1 MSTPN
6 NKQKRIAVVGAG
18 AAGLMAAGSAV
29 AAGASVTVFEHKS
42 KPGRKLLITGKGRC
56 NVTNDCTPADFL
68 GSVVTNPRFLYSAV
82 YALPPASLMELIEAH
97 GTPLKTERGRRV
109 FPVSDRSGD
118 VLSALLRY
126 AQGAEIRYG
135 HVSSLLTE
143 NGAVTGLKIGENTL
157 PFDAVI
163 LATGGLS
170 YPLTGSDGSGYTLA
184 QQAGHTIVPPVAS
197 LVPLESSSPDCAEMQ
212 GLSLRNVRIAL
223 HAPDGKGV
231 YDDFG
236 EMLFT
241 HFGVSGPT
249 VLGASAHLKAG
260 DISGYILS
268 VDLKPALDDTQ
279 LDRRLLSDFAKY
291 ANRDFSNALCDL
303 LPQKMIPV
311 IIRRCGIPPH
321 KKVNEITKTERQSL
335 LHLLKHFTIP
345 LSRRRPIEEAIITRG
360 GVNVKEINPK
370 TMESKLLKDLWF
382 AGEIMDVDAY
392 TGGFNLQIAFSTGY
406 LAGKSAAKSSDLSE
420 DRT

>member
-1 MSTPN
+1 MSIPN
-6 NKQKRIAVVGAG
+6 NEPKRIAVIGAG
-18 AAGLMAAGSAV
+18 AAGLMAAGSA
-29 AAGASVTVFEHKS
+29 AAGGASVTVFEHKS

-56 NVTNDCTPADFL
+56 NVTNDCAPADFL
-68 GSVVTNPRFLYSAV
+68 GSVVSNPRFLYSAV

-126 AQGAEIRYG
+126 AGEAEIRHG
-135 HVSSLLTE
+135 HVSSLLSET
-143 NGAVTGLKIGENTL
+143 GKITGLKVGEDVL

-170 YPLTGSDGSGYTLA
+170 YPLTGSDGSGYALA
-184 QQAGHTIVPPVAS
+184 RGVGHTIVSPVAS
-197 LVPLESSSPDCAEMQ
+197 LVPLESTSHDCAEMQ
-212 GLSLRNVRIAL
+212 GLSLRNVRITL
-223 HAPDGKGV
+223 YSPDGKV
-231 YDDFG
+231 IYDDFG

-249 VLGASAHLKAG
+249 ILSASAHLG
-260 DISGYILS
+260 SDDINGYTVS
-268 VDLKPALDDTQ
+268 VDLKPALDEAM
-279 LDRRLLSDFAKY
+279 LDHRILSDFAKY
-291 ANRDFSNALCDL
+291 ANRDFSNSLCDL

-311 IIRRCGIPPH
+311 IIRRSGIRPH

-335 LHLLKHFTIP
+335 LRQLKHFTIP
-345 LSRRRPIEEAIITRG
+345 LSCRRPIDEAIITRG
-360 GVNVKEINPK
+360 GINVKEINPK
-370 TMESKLLKDLWF
+370 TMESKLVSGLWF
-382 AGEIMDVDAY
+382 AGEVMDVDAY

-406 LAGKSAAKSSDLSE
+406 LAGRCAACASDSYE